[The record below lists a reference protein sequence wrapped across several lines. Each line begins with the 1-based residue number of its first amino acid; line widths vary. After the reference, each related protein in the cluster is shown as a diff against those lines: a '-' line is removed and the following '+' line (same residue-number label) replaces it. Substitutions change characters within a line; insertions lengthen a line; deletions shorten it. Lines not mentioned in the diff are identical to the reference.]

1 MTPTEIKNYI
11 QNIDEIIGDIEY
23 VHEFYSVH
31 LKTERDILIWF
42 PPSYFES
49 NKEYPVL
56 YMHDGQ
62 NLFDPHTSF
71 TGYDWKVDEVTTKLI
86 EENSVNEFIIVAI
99 YNTKDRIDEYNYFTQ
114 KGKAYARFI
123 IKELKPF
130 IDEKYRT
137 IPKASGTGL
146 MGSSM
151 GGLISFQL
159 FWNFPKIFGK
169 AACMSNSFW
178 VNDRAVF
185 KMVNDVNSLIT
196 LKNKLYIDCG
206 TEEKE
211 LLPDFIKMVKILS
224 EKNFEIEKNFHF
236 YLAKG
241 GHHSEVDWAKRL
253 HIPLKFLFDKK

>member
-1 MTPTEIKNYI
+1 MTPVEIKNYI

-23 VHEFYSVH
+23 IHEFYSIH

-42 PPSYFES
+42 PLSYYES

-71 TGYDWKVDEVTTKLI
+71 IGYDWKVDEVTTKLI
-86 EENSVNEFIIVAI
+86 KENSINEIIIVAI
-99 YNTKDRIDEYNYFTQ
+99 YNTKDRLEEYNYFTD
-114 KGKAYARFI
+114 KGKRYARFI
-123 IKELKPF
+123 IRELKPF

-137 IPKASGTGL
+137 NPKASGTGI

-169 AACMSNSFW
+169 AACLSNSFW
-178 VNDRAVF
+178 VDNGAVF
-185 KMVNDVNSLIT
+185 KMVNEADSLIT
-196 LKNKLYIDCG
+196 SKNKLYIDCG

-211 LLPDFIKMVKILS
+211 LFGDFIKMIKILS
-224 EKNFEIEKNFHF
+224 DKNFNLDSNFKF
-236 YLAKG
+236 YIDKG
-241 GHHSEVDWAKRL
+241 GHHSERDWAKRL
-253 HIPLKFLFDKK
+253 HIPLKFLFGK